1 MGLVPVAIVATS
13 REAPQAKEGTMP
25 ASAWM
30 TISAYALA
38 CMALLF
44 SEVRHWRAG
53 RMIFKTLASTAF
65 VLLALQLDA
74 AASAYGRAIL
84 LALGLSWLG
93 DVLLL
98 STRSRIFLIGIA
110 SFLLAHLAFSWAF
123 VLHGFDGRAAIGAL
137 VVMAAFGIA
146 ILAWLRPHLSG
157 LYRFAVP
164 AYVLAIVMMVSLS
177 VAASVATGTWSLA
190 AGAVLFAV
198 SDISVARDRFVS
210 PGYVNRLWG
219 LPLYYLAQIVLVST
233 LGLHATN

>member
-1 MGLVPVAIVATS
+1 MPS
-13 REAPQAKEGTMP
+13 RQVNGCVLRRSRVEP
-25 ASAWM
+25 A
-30 TISAYALA
+30 L
-38 CMALLF
+38 
-44 SEVRHWRAG
+44 E
-53 RMIFKTLASTAF
+53 
-65 VLLALQLDA
+65 
-74 AASAYGRAIL
+74 YGR
-84 LALGLSWLG
+84 
-93 DVLLL
+93 VEM
-98 STRSRIFLIGIA
+98 
-110 SFLLAHLAFSWAF
+110 
-123 VLHGFDGRAAIGAL
+123 HGFDGRAAIGAV

-146 ILAWLRPHLSG
+146 ILAWLSPHLSG

-233 LGLHATN
+233 LGLHAAN